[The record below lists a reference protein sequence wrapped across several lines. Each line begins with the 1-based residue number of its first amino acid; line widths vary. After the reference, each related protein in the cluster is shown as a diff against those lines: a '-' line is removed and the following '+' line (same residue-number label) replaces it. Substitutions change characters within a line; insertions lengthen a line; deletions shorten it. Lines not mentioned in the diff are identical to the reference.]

1 MKMVVKK
8 TRYFELNVEENGFVH
23 RLRGEDLEHDF
34 SDLKLLRNILT
45 NGKARILY
53 VLKTHSP
60 ESIYQLAKILK
71 RDLKSVRSDIKT
83 LERFG
88 FIDYVSKKKGR
99 RVSYAPILAVD
110 RMEFI
115 LRI

>member
-34 SDLKLLRNILT
+34 SDLKL
-45 NGKARILY
+45 
-53 VLKTHSP
+53 LKTHSP